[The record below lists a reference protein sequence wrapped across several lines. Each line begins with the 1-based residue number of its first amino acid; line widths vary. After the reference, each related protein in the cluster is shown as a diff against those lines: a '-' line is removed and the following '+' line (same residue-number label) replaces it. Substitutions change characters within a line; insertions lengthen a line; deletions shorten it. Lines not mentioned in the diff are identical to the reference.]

1 MKSRRLP
8 AREAESPA
16 DRVRH
21 GVLHGLMPLFVL
33 GASCASAQATC
44 PPNEAD
50 GALLMR
56 DSLQLA
62 WRPLLQGDLPIA
74 PAAIPVAKHFALT
87 VQLCEGSAASRAV
100 LKKVDATMPE
110 HRHGMNYQPRISSL
124 GDGRFRVEG
133 LMFHMSGRWQIEFE
147 VLHGKDVLRLL
158 HDVQIR

>member
-1 MKSRRLP
+1 MKGRRW
-8 AREAESPA
+8 
-16 DRVRH
+16 RH
-21 GVLHGLMPLFVL
+21 GVLHGVMPLFVL
-33 GASCASAQATC
+33 GASSAAPLAAC
-44 PPNEAD
+44 PPDESD
-50 GALLMR
+50 GALLKR

-62 WRPLLQGDLPIA
+62 WRPLLQGGLPIA
-74 PAAIPVAKHFALT
+74 PAAIPMARHFALT
-87 VQLCEGSAASRAV
+87 VQLCEGSTASRGV

-124 GDGRFRVEG
+124 GDGRFRVDG